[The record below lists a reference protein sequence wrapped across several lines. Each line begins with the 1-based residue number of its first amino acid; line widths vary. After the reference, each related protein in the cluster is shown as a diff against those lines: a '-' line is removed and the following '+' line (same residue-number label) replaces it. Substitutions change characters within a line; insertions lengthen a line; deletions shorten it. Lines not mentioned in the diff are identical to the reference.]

1 MERPSARFRKIGLL
15 AVVAILLFADAAA
28 AGVDNRLYTRL
39 LEQYVADGLVDY
51 LDDDWSLNGR

>member
-1 MERPSARFRKIGLL
+1 MERASTRLLKIVLL
-15 AVVAILLFADAAA
+15 AVVAHLLLADATA